1 MKSKIIFLSFFCAII
16 FSFGQKNLLL
26 DKKLNKDSISTEFT
40 ELYNLTN
47 TIHPGQFM
55 FTSKKEFDKT
65 YFDLKN
71 SIKTNLSIVDYYKL
85 TATLMSKIKDGHTAV
100 DRGQITSLL
109 KDEKVFP
116 FSIYQIKKKYYF
128 DKSTDENKNY
138 KGLRILTING
148 KNIASIVNEVKKY
161 IHLEGRNETGLNAR
175 FKNFPFYYYIYDQS
189 ETFDVEFLD
198 KNNQKQKIVL
208 NGISFDNFT
217 KNTRE
222 NIPPLG
228 TEIRKDNI
236 AVLKFHSFENGYNEA
251 DRKIAEKQL
260 DHFFT
265 KLDSLKTKN
274 LIIDFRDNS
283 GGSADIANYLFS
295 YLTDKPYYYLD
306 YFGAKYKSVKD
317 WKHYAQNPNNIEEID
332 LSEIKKI
339 NGLNC
344 YNSTNSD
351 DWWFKKQQSKVNPFK
366 GKISILMNG
375 GCFSTTGHF
384 LALLREYKIGKF
396 YGEYSQGSN
405 YSNAGGQAFVLP
417 YSKTLVWIPTFL
429 YKMRTP
435 NFKNDAKGI
444 KPDFEIPVQAEDLQ
458 TGFDRQMDFVV
469 REIKKENLKK

>member
-1 MKSKIIFLSFFCAII
+1 MNLKLLFLSFFFII
-16 FSFGQKNLLL
+16 HFSFGQKNLLL
-26 DKKLNKDSISTEFT
+26 EKKLDKDSISAEFT

-85 TATLMSKIKDGHTAV
+85 TATLMAKIKDGHTTV
-100 DRGQITSLL
+100 DRGQITTLL
-109 KDEKVFP
+109 KDEQVFP
-116 FSIYQIKKKYYF
+116 FSIYQIKGKYYF

-138 KGLRILTING
+138 KGLQILSING
-148 KNIASIVNEVKKY
+148 KEIATIVNEIKKY
-161 IHLEGRNETGLNAR
+161 IHLEGRNETGLNTR
-175 FKNFPFYYYIYDQS
+175 FKNFPFYYFIYNQS
-189 ETFDVEFLD
+189 EKFDIEFLD

-208 NGISFDNFT
+208 NGITFGNFT
-217 KNTRE
+217 KSTTE
-222 NIPPLG
+222 NVPPLT
-228 TEIRKDNI
+228 TEIRKDKI
-236 AVLKFHSFENGYNEA
+236 AVLKFLSFANGYNEA
-251 DRKIAEKQL
+251 DRKVAEKQL
-260 DHFFT
+260 DDFFT
-265 KLDSLKTKN
+265 KLDRQKTKN
-274 LIIDFRDNS
+274 LIIDLRDNG

-306 YFGAKYKSVKD
+306 YFGAKYNNVIS
-317 WKHYAQNPNNIEEID
+317 WKHYAQNPDNIEEID
-332 LSEIKKI
+332 LSETKKI

-396 YGEYSQGSN
+396 YGEYSQGSS

-417 YSKTLVWIPTFL
+417 YSKTLVWVPTFQ

-435 NFKNDAKGI
+435 NFQNDEKGI
-444 KPDFEIPVQAEDLQ
+444 KPDVEITVQAEDLK

-469 REIKKENLKK
+469 REINKGF